1 MCMCVYVGGAVK
13 ALMCAP
19 LLSSSV
25 PRLLFP
31 SQRAFGWA
39 GPRGVVTPH
48 SFPIIPGVSL
58 RAAPSPFLFFFR
70 LAFPLA
76 PEVPC
81 FHPHHY
87 FLGLLA
93 EGRMVMCQTAR
104 EKGGREGE
112 REGVREGGREGGA
125 GDLRA
130 SAAIKPE
137 CVCACS
143 VCMFKFQ
150 CS

>member
-1 MCMCVYVGGAVK
+1 
-13 ALMCAP
+13 
-19 LLSSSV
+19 
-25 PRLLFP
+25 
-31 SQRAFGWA
+31 
-39 GPRGVVTPH
+39 
-48 SFPIIPGVSL
+48 
-58 RAAPSPFLFFFR
+58 
-70 LAFPLA
+70 
-76 PEVPC
+76 
-81 FHPHHY
+81 
-87 FLGLLA
+87 
-93 EGRMVMCQTAR
+93 MCQTAR
-104 EKGGREGE
+104 EKGV